1 MRLQLCPDP
10 PFFSLCTLTLLGQPK
25 ADLSCIPLTKHGLN
39 IMDLPIISSFVQSSI
54 DAALAEYVAPK
65 SLTMDLRDMLV
76 GDDFKKDPSARGVV
90 MVRIIRAQGFK
101 EGDGNLG
108 GLKKGSSDPYVAV
121 GWSKFAKP
129 LWSTR
134 IILDEMEPVWDE
146 TAFLLVGSEELNAGE
161 RLCIQLW
168 DSDRTSADDELG
180 KIEVDLKDLMRD
192 SRSNGKMWDRKD
204 GLIGIDAK
212 EKMPGSLEWSV
223 GYYSKVR
230 IRDEQLEKQKADPG
244 VKNMTQ
250 LKDKVSED
258 AEKKLREATAQN
270 VSDELEQQKAQD
282 LKARED
288 DLIISSPPPT
298 GFPTGILSI
307 QVHNI
312 TGLQFEKINKKRS
325 QDDEGIDTEGEGS
338 DDLPS
343 SYCTVILNHQ
353 NVFKTR
359 TKPKNSE
366 PFFNAG
372 VERLIR
378 NWESTEIMIS
388 VRDSRVHEDDPLLGL
403 VYLPLSHLF
412 RDRSQ
417 LNETFPLVGG
427 IGYGRV
433 RVSMVFRSIQLQAPQ
448 ELLGWDYGTL
458 EITGPVTSKDL
469 SSDLHGLRLKLRTS
483 VHRGKMYSPGSEAR
497 WTGKRD
503 RHVNIAVRKRYSSC
517 LVIEFRKSRVTL
529 DQTAAFAVLWLKDI
543 PDNEERTVSLPVWK
557 GHKDMQRAET
567 NCLETMGDKMGNIEI
582 PLKFRPG
589 LSGYHKRLIRG
600 NPSLKDVFEVVD
612 TASDNKEVREFMASG
627 ESDSDSS
634 DDEKSGDGNDSRR
647 SDVSAENEQDDGR
660 RGPLDQ
666 LKDYKDH
673 RHQLHRQHR
682 GIMQYKVSSR
692 LLSSMIEKKLRYSLW
707 IGSTYG
713 SMDEDEGG
721 AWQGSSF
728 GHFEAS

>member
-1 MRLQLCPDP
+1 MRMRLQLCPDP
-10 PFFSLCTLTLLGQPK
+10 PFLSLCTLTLLGQPK
-25 ADLSCIPLTKHGLN
+25 ANLSCIPLTKHGLN

-65 SLTMDLRDMLV
+65 SLTLDLKDMLV
-76 GDDFKKDPSARGVV
+76 GDDFKKDPSTRGVV
-90 MVRIIRAQGFK
+90 VIRIKRALGFK
-101 EGDGNLG
+101 EGDGSLG

-121 GWSKFAKP
+121 GWSKFGKA

-134 IILDEMEPVWDE
+134 IILGEMEPVWDE
-146 TAFLLVGSEELNAGE
+146 TAFVLVGSEELNAGE
-161 RLCIQLW
+161 RLQVQLW

-180 KIEVDLKDLMRD
+180 KVEVDLKDLMRD

-204 GLIGIDAK
+204 EFVGMDSE
-212 EKMPGSLEWSV
+212 EKMPGFLEWSV
-223 GYYSKVR
+223 GYYGKVR
-230 IRDEQLEKQKADPG
+230 IQADQLERQKAEPEIRDI
-244 VKNMTQ
+244 TQ

-258 AEKKLREATAQN
+258 VEKKLREATDQN
-270 VSDELEQQKAQD
+270 VTDESEQQKAQD

-288 DLIISSPPPT
+288 NLIISSPPPI
-298 GFPTGILSI
+298 GFPTGIFSI

-312 TGLQFEKINKKRS
+312 TGLQFENINKQRG
-325 QDDEGIDTEGEGS
+325 QGDEGIDTEGDGS

-353 NVFKTR
+353 NIFKTR

-378 NWESTEIMIS
+378 DWKSTEIMLS

-403 VYLPLSHLF
+403 VYLPLSRIF

-417 LNETFPLVGG
+417 LNDTFPLVGG

-433 RVSMVFRSIQLQAPQ
+433 RISMVFRSIQLQAPR

-458 EITGPVTSKDL
+458 EVTGPITTKDL

-483 VHRGKMYSPGSEAR
+483 VNRGKLYDTASEGR

-503 RHVNIAVRKRYSSC
+503 RSVFIAVRKRYSSC
-517 LVIEFRKSRVTL
+517 LVIEFRKSKVTL
-529 DQTAAFAVLWLKDI
+529 DQTSAFAILWLKDI
-543 PDNEERTVSLPVWK
+543 PDNEERTIALPVWK
-557 GHKDMQRAET
+557 SNTGMKRAET
-567 NCLETMGDKMGNIEI
+567 NCLETMGDKVGSIEV

-589 LSGYHKRLIRG
+589 LSGYHKRLISK
-600 NPSLKDVFEVVD
+600 NPNLKDVFEVVD
-612 TASDNKEVREFMASG
+612 TASDNREVREFMASG
-627 ESDSDSS
+627 DSDSDNSDEDNS
-634 DDEKSGDGNDSRR
+634 QEDEDDSRLSMANTGDDEND
-647 SDVSAENEQDDGR
+647 NHEQDDGR

-666 LKDYKDH
+666 LRDYKDH

-682 GIMQYKVSSR
+682 GIMQYKVSSTPR
-692 LLSSMIEKKLRYSLW
+692 FQMAKSSSY
-707 IGSTYG
+707 
-713 SMDEDEGG
+713 
-721 AWQGSSF
+721 SSF
-728 GHFEAS
+728 NRGPERLNG